1 MRIKTEVVSLWVDV
15 AHLIDSLLAAVK
27 VSKGGN
33 RGWEIIPQNNC
44 QGEK

>member
-1 MRIKTEVVSLWVDV
+1 MVSLWVDV

-33 RGWEIIPQNNC
+33 RGW
-44 QGEK
+44 